1 MLFESHPLLSKIDK
15 SMVGVPVLAQK
26 LVQIQA
32 ISISKTLPEIVKKIN
47 EKLANNLSELE
58 KLPTNLAS
66 VADAMTAFMHII
78 GLTKESL
85 RRILLRGEF
94 DEYMEDKNMHCT
106 ARLVEM
112 LDSFTNDLYT
122 CAESDASKNFL
133 MQEIKVLEEAKW
145 IGLPNFMPRTAFLSI
160 LQGKVNGIASK
171 PIGLV
176 ENVWNYLEDVLI
188 SVITRHSEN
197 YYQLLISTYRAGQS
211 LILKK
216 KKSSMKPCNGGH

>member
-1 MLFESHPLLSKIDK
+1 M
-15 SMVGVPVLAQK
+15 
-26 LVQIQA
+26 
-32 ISISKTLPEIVKKIN
+32 SISKTLPEIVKKIN

-85 RRILLRGEF
+85 RKIILRGES
-94 DEYMEDKNMHCT
+94 DEYPEDKNMYCT

-112 LDSFTNDLYT
+112 LDSYSNDLYR

-133 MQEIKVLEEAKW
+133 MQEIKVLDEAKW